1 MAPIALPAFA
11 LGLGLVLA
19 VVDWIAVTRESRRL
33 EYAAKPAT
41 LVAII
46 VGTWLLALQ
55 TGGGWLAWWFV
66 AALTF
71 SLLGDIL
78 LMLPGDRW
86 FPLGLGAFLVAQ
98 LCYVLGL
105 SPTLPPVGSLW
116 LVIVIIALDLC
127 VLPRIVCGARDRGSP
142 ELRAPVVVYGVV
154 LSLTLF
160 SGWATW
166 FRPSWSTGAR
176 LLASA
181 GVTLFFSSDL
191 MLAWNRFVRP
201 SKVLAVAVIV
211 TYHLAQL
218 ALALVVG
225 ASALW

>member
-1 MAPIALPAFA
+1 MATIALPIVT
-11 LGLGLVLA
+11 LGLGLILA
-19 VVDWIAVTRESRRL
+19 VVDWIAVIRESRRL

-46 VGTWLLALQ
+46 AGAWLLALQ
-55 TGGGWLAWWFV
+55 TGGDRLAWWFV
-66 AALTF
+66 SALAF

-86 FPLGLGAFLVAQ
+86 FALGLGAFLIAQ
-98 LCYVLGL
+98 ICYVTGL
-105 SPTLPPVGSLW
+105 TPTLPPVGSLW
-116 LVIVIIALDLC
+116 LIIVIAALDLF
-127 VLPRIVCGARDRGSP
+127 VLPKIVCGVRDCGAP
-142 ELRAPVVVYGVV
+142 ELRAPVVVYGIM

-166 FRPSWSTGAR
+166 FRPSWSNGAR

-181 GVTLFFSSDL
+181 GVALFFSSDL
-191 MLAWNRFVRP
+191 MLAWNRFVHR
-201 SKVLAVAVIV
+201 SRALHVAVIV
-211 TYHLAQL
+211 AYHLAQL

-225 ASALW
+225 ASVLW